1 MSTDATAFLDATAQA
16 DLVRR
21 GEVSAAELTEAAI
34 ERIERLNPALNAV
47 ITRMDDQARATAEA
61 MQGTAAHGAPFTGVP
76 FLLKDLLAE
85 YAGVAIAEG
94 SRFLDGRC
102 VSTQDSE
109 LVVRLKR
116 AGVVIA
122 GKTNTPE
129 FGLLPTTEPALHGPT
144 RNPWDTARTTGG
156 SSGGSAAAVA
166 AGIVPMAHANDGG
179 GSIRIPAACC
189 GLFGLKP
196 TRARNPMGPGY
207 GDAGSGL
214 AVEHAV
220 TRSVRDS
227 AALLDATAGP
237 APGDPYW
244 APPRERPYAEE
255 VGRDPGQLRIAV
267 STRPLTG
274 AKIHP
279 ECQAAV
285 EATAKLCEDLGHI
298 VEWTEPQFDET
309 RYLKAFAGTWTA
321 FASWAIRD
329 WSDRFQLTPSEDQFE
344 ANTWRM
350 YQNGE
355 RRSAGA
361 YLRMIQDIQF
371 VARQVAAFF
380 ETYDMTLTPTIARP
394 PAPLG
399 YFAWDGGNRDEFLA
413 HIGEYSGFT
422 SLANG
427 TGQPAM
433 SVPLHW
439 TADNLPVGLHF
450 MARFGAEDALFRL
463 AGQLEQAR
471 PWSHRRPGIAA

>member
-1 MSTDATAFLDATAQA
+1 MSDDPTAFLDATALA

-21 GEVSAAELTEAAI
+21 GEVTAVELVEAAI

-47 ITRMDDQARATAEA
+47 ITRMDDQARA
-61 MQGTAAHGAPFTGVP
+61 AAAVHGAADKAAPCAGVP
-76 FLLKDLLAE
+76 FLLKDLIAE

-94 SRFLDGRC
+94 SRFLHGRC
-102 VSTQDSE
+102 VSTHDSE

-116 AGVVIA
+116 AGAVIA

-129 FGLLPTTEPALHGPT
+129 FGLLPTTEPALYGPT
-144 RNPWDTARTTGG
+144 RNPWDTQRTTGG

-179 GSIRIPAACC
+179 GSIRIPASCC

-227 AALLDATAGP
+227 AALLDATSGP
-237 APGDPYW
+237 APGDPYF
-244 APPRERPYAEE
+244 APPKERPFVEE

-267 STRPLTG
+267 STRALTG

-279 ECQAAV
+279 ECQTAV

-298 VEWTEPQFDET
+298 VEWTEPCFDET
-309 RYLKAFAGTWTA
+309 RYLKAFAAIWTA

-329 WSDRFQLTPSEDQFE
+329 WADRYQLTPSEDQFE
-344 ANTWRM
+344 PNTWRM
-350 YQNGE
+350 YQSGG

-361 YLRMIQDIQF
+361 YLRMIQDIQG
-371 VARQVAAFF
+371 VARQIAEFF
-380 ETYDMTLTPTIARP
+380 ETYDLTLTPTIARP

-399 YFAWDGGNRDEFLA
+399 YFSWDSGKRDEFLE

-422 SLANG
+422 SIANS

-450 MARFGAEDALFRL
+450 MARFGAEDTLFRL

-471 PWSHRRPGIAA
+471 PWSRRRPTIAA